1 MAKYWPTGTKGQ
13 TCQTWP
19 AKSADAPPLSRLTP
33 RRATTQSCVRGG
45 SSPGA
50 LRRNF
55 SRYAVA
61 SPSFRRVNACT

>member
-1 MAKYWPTGTKGQ
+1 MVVVLVIQ
-13 TCQTWP
+13 WP